1 MALQKKLQGLV
12 AATITPMTEDGNINL
27 SLIRQYVDYLIN
39 QQGVKNVFVNG
50 TTGEGLSLS
59 IQERKQ
65 LAEEWVTQG
74 KNKLDHVIIHVGS
87 LSLPESKDLAK
98 HAAQIGADG
107 ISVIS
112 PFFFKQV
119 NKDALVAF
127 FRDVASEAPNIPFY
141 YYHIPPITGI
151 TFHAE
156 ELLDSMKE
164 QIPTFKGVKFSDR
177 DLLDL
182 RQCVQKSEQDHFMF
196 MYGVDEQ
203 LLSALVIGTNGA
215 VGSTYNYLGRIHNL
229 ILEAF
234 AAGDM
239 YTAQKY
245 EFCIQEFFGFLI
257 SLGFG
262 VPQIKAVMTLFSGI
276 PMGPPRLPLSP
287 VSDDYIAKVKTKLE
301 SLNNCLSGSVLKK

>member
-1 MALQKKLQGLV
+1 SFIIILYSILFNISNVYIL
-12 AATITPMTEDGNINL
+12 TI
-27 SLIRQYVDYLIN
+27 
-39 QQGVKNVFVNG
+39 VNG

-74 KNKLDHVIIHVGS
+74 KDKLDHIIIHVGT

-112 PFFFKQV
+112 PFFFKEV
-119 NKDALVAF
+119 NKDELVAF

-151 TFHAE
+151 KIRAE

-182 RQCVQKSEQDHFMF
+182 RQCVQKSEQDSFMF
-196 MYGVDEQ
+196 LYGVDEQ
-203 LLSALVIGTNGA
+203 LLSSLVIGANGA
-215 VGSTYNYLGRIHNL
+215 VGRSK
-229 ILEAF
+229 
-234 AAGDM
+234 
-239 YTAQKY
+239 Q
-245 EFCIQEFFGFLI
+245 EFCIQEFLGFLI

-262 VPQIKAVMTLFSGI
+262 VPHIKAVMTIFSGI

-287 VSDDYIAKVKTKLE
+287 VSDDFIFKVKTKLE
-301 SLNNCLSGSVLKK
+301 SLKNCLFCSV

>member
-1 MALQKKLQGLV
+1 MAPQKKLQGLV
-12 AATITPMTEDGNINL
+12 AATITPMTQDGNINL
-27 SLIRQYVDYLIN
+27 SVIGQYVDYLIN
-39 QQGVKNVFVNG
+39 EQGVRNVFVNG

-59 IQERKQ
+59 SQERKQ

-74 KNKLDHVIIHVGS
+74 KDKLDHVIIHVGA

-112 PFFFKQV
+112 PLFFREV
-119 NKDALVAF
+119 NKGELVAF
-127 FRDVASEAPNIPFY
+127 FREVASEAPDIPFY

-151 TFHAE
+151 KIHAE

-164 QIPTFKGVKFSDR
+164 QIPTFQGVKFSDR

-182 RQCVQKSEQDHFMF
+182 RRCVQKSKDDQFVF

-203 LLSALVIGTNGA
+203 LLSALVIGVNGA
-215 VGSTYNYLGRIHNL
+215 VGSTYNYLGKKHNL
-229 ILEAF
+229 IMEAF
-234 AAGDM
+234 ALGDIC
-239 YTAQKY
+239 TAQKY
-245 EFCIQEFFGFLI
+245 EFCIQDFLGYLI

-276 PMGPPRLPLSP
+276 PMGPPRLPLSRA
-287 VSDDYIAKVKTKLE
+287 SEDFIAKVKAKME
-301 SLNNCLSGSVLKK
+301 HWKNCNCGSF

>member
-1 MALQKKLQGLV
+1 
-12 AATITPMTEDGNINL
+12 NINL

-87 LSLPESKDLAK
+87 LSLPESKDL
-98 HAAQIGADG
+98 
-107 ISVIS
+107 
-112 PFFFKQV
+112 V
-119 NKDALVAF
+119 NKDELVAF

-151 TFHAE
+151 KFCAE

-182 RQCVQKSEQDHFMF
+182 RQCVQKSEQDHFVF
-196 MYGVDEQ
+196 MYVATPECTGDR
-203 LLSALVIGTNGA
+203 SKW
-215 VGSTYNYLGRIHNL
+215 GSR
-229 ILEAF
+229 
-234 AAGDM
+234 
-239 YTAQKY
+239 K
-245 EFCIQEFFGFLI
+245 EFFGFLI

-262 VPQIKAVMTLFSGI
+262 VPQIKAIMTLVSGI

-287 VSDDYIAKVKTKLE
+287 VSDDYIL
-301 SLNNCLSGSVLKK
+301 